1 MTRKSGVWPS
11 IISVVQ
17 KITPQETRGNFILL
31 IVIAALS
38 VSFGPTATFAHPG
51 RTDSSGC
58 HTCRTNCTSWGLS
71 YGEYHCHRSKGV
83 PQLKEPVR
91 SIRDQQIT
99 VPAPE
104 YKIPKAN
111 ETQSKTNLNSNKPKP
126 AEVEK
131 QGFFKRFFGWLFR

>member
-1 MTRKSGVWPS
+1 MERKSGAWPLTS
-11 IISVVQ
+11 FIMR
-17 KITPQETRGNFILL
+17 KITPRLLRGNFILL
-31 IVIAALS
+31 VVVVALS
-38 VSFGPTATFAHPG
+38 VSFGPTVTFAHPG

-58 HTCRTNCTSWGLS
+58 HTCRTNCPNWGLS

-83 PQLKEPVR
+83 PQPKEPVR

-111 ETQSKTNLNSNKPKP
+111 ETPTKANLNTNKPKP

-131 QGFFKRFFGWLFR
+131 QSFFKRFFGWLFR